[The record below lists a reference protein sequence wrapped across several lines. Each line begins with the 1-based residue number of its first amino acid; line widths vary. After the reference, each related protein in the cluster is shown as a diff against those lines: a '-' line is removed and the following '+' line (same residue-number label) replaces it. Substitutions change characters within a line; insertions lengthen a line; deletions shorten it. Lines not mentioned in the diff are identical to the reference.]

1 MVVLTCFRFEKF
13 YQNKADDIRWR
24 FLTFVVFFQSF
35 SENVLYHI
43 FVDKMLKMDCSQLTQ
58 AGFRVF
64 ERLFLAINERSGKIR
79 INDENTP
86 SVTANDLIGLSNF
99 WDIALD
105 HRDVTVATAAANSL
119 NSIHQNVSFNFT
131 IDY

>member
-1 MVVLTCFRFEKF
+1 
-13 YQNKADDIRWR
+13 
-24 FLTFVVFFQSF
+24 
-35 SENVLYHI
+35 
-43 FVDKMLKMDCSQLTQ
+43 MLKMDCSQLTQ

-86 SVTANDLIGLSNF
+86 SVTANDLVGLSNF

-105 HRDVTVATAAANSL
+105 HRDITVATAAANSL
-119 NSIHQNVSFNFT
+119 NSMHQNVGVLTSQLILEDKVISNVSNRH
-131 IDY
+131 